1 MTKTMKPLLMT
12 LIFIGGLLAVARAQT
27 NVDTILGK
35 WTNEDKSRVIEF
47 IKNGSSYNAVIK
59 KAPDESMVGK
69 DQLTDLVYKNGSYS
83 GKVNLPRKGKSY
95 PCTVTIK
102 SDGTLQLTVRAGFIS
117 KSQTW
122 TKVQ

>member
-1 MTKTMKPLLMT
+1 MKPLLMI
-12 LIFIGGLLAVARAQT
+12 LIFIGGLSTVAHAQT

-102 SDGTLQLTVRAGFIS
+102 SDGTLQLTARAGFIS